1 MYREGHQASARG
13 MRCKRLSMRMC
24 APHLACSAPR
34 ASWNE
39 VDTVEERVKDEE
51 TTRVE
56 ATYSSRSEVDG
67 AG

>member
-1 MYREGHQASARG
+1 MLHILRA
-13 MRCKRLSMRMC
+13 
-24 APHLACSAPR
+24 APR
-34 ASWNE
+34 VSWNE
-39 VDTVEERVKDEE
+39 LDTVEERVKDEE